1 VRFELGTAVGASIV
15 KPATEPEN
23 EAYVCLVMP
32 LRLAE
37 HE

>member
-1 VRFELGTAVGASIV
+1 VGASIL
-15 KPATEPEN
+15 KPSIEPDE

-37 HE
+37 QE